1 MKIYKF
7 NDFKIS
13 EIASA
18 KIENVSNLNPIKHI
32 SGRSNFKS
40 FIYSF
45 RILLNYFSGSLKREK
60 RDIQDEYDLI
70 WDIQNLEK
78 QFKDLDSFFLNS
90 TYKEH
95 ITEDSNISTPT
106 WWLNSIF
113 LTIIEDQIKKGTFQN
128 IIEIGSGNGF
138 NLIYLANRFPDKNF
152 FGFELTKRGVENS
165 YASSKNKVIV
175 ENISKFVSLDYNSK
189 ISFPLNNLTFTQKD
203 ITKGLDQSFVIG
215 NTLVFTSLAMEQ
227 MEDIFPEAIKNI
239 LEIKADKYLF
249 IEPLLDFQN
258 FFDKLNLKNK
268 GYLYRS
274 SSEIMKKNFS
284 SSLYFLF
291 KKLRKKKFGLGM
303 LILEKTL

>member
-45 RILLNYFSGSLKREK
+45 RILLNYFSGFLKREK

-189 ISFPLNNLTFTQKD
+189 ISFPLNNLTFTLKD
-203 ITKGLDQSFVIG
+203 IS
-215 NTLVFTSLAMEQ
+215 
-227 MEDIFPEAIKNI
+227 
-239 LEIKADKYLF
+239 
-249 IEPLLDFQN
+249 
-258 FFDKLNLKNK
+258 
-268 GYLYRS
+268 
-274 SSEIMKKNFS
+274 
-284 SSLYFLF
+284 
-291 KKLRKKKFGLGM
+291 
-303 LILEKTL
+303 

>member
-7 NDFKIS
+7 NDFKIR

-32 SGRSNFKS
+32 PGRSNFKS

-45 RILLNYFSGSLKREK
+45 RILFKYFSGFLKRKK
-60 RDIQDEYDLI
+60 RDIKDEYDLI
-70 WDIQNLEK
+70 WDKQNLEK
-78 QFKDLDSFFLNS
+78 QFKNLDSFFLS
-90 TYKEH
+90 CSYKEH
-95 ITEDSNISTPT
+95 ITEDSNISTST

-113 LTIIEDQIKKGTFQN
+113 LTIIEDQIKKGNFQN

-152 FGFELTKRGVENS
+152 SGFELTNKGVENS
-165 YASSKNKVIV
+165 YASSKNKTIV
-175 ENISKFVSLDYNSK
+175 ENISKFVSLNNNSK

-203 ITKGLDQSFVIG
+203 ITEGLDESFVIG

-227 MEDIFPEAIKNI
+227 MEEVFPKAIKKI

-249 IEPLLDFQN
+249 IEPLLEFQN
-258 FFDKLNLKNK
+258 FFDKLNLKSK

-274 SSEIMKKNFS
+274 ASEINKNNFS
-284 SSLYFLF
+284 PSLFYLF

-303 LILEKTL
+303 LILEKD